1 MNVWERYLQKE
12 IELAKLQGEADIVS
26 KGLVIAVKRNGKV
39 VRRGVG
45 LPPWKQVVDEM
56 QDKIASK

>member
-1 MNVWERYLQKE
+1 MKE
-12 IELAKLQGEADIVS
+12 IDLAKSQGERDIES

-45 LPPWKQVVDEM
+45 LPPWKQVVDEF
-56 QDKIASK
+56 QDKPKQ

>member
-1 MNVWERYLQKE
+1 VNVWERYLQKE